1 MSMIEGLKANE
12 ITTVEQ
18 IDHKT
23 KQELLSELAVW
34 DYYEMTK
41 EEYTSKS
48 EIDKKSLIIKYYNA
62 LSAGIICYL
71 LSGVCSFVLSSGFC
85 SLSGFCSFFGS
96 VSGFCSTSSGSGLMS
111 MVRFFP
117 VKFDILW

>member
-1 MSMIEGLKANE
+1 MSMIEGPKANE

-23 KQELLSELAVW
+23 MQEFLSKLAVW

-41 EEYTSKS
+41 EKYTSKS
-48 EIDKKSLIIKYYNA
+48 EIDKKYLIIKYYNA

-85 SLSGFCSFFGS
+85 SLSGSLFGS

-111 MVRFFP
+111 MERFFP
-117 VKFDILW
+117 VKFDIL